1 MSLLRDLRF
10 AVRVLV
16 KNRWFTLMAA
26 VVLALG
32 IGANNAVFT
41 LVNAVLLRGLPFP
54 NSERIM
60 MVITRDSRGRD
71 AGVSVL
77 DFNDWQTSVRAFS
90 HLSFVFNGSFNVGEE
105 GRIPENYFGSYV
117 SANFN
122 KMVGVSPVLG
132 RDFTAEEDRPGA
144 QPVVLISSNVFKQRY
159 GSDPSAIGRSIRLNS
174 VNAQIIGVM
183 PEIMRFPND
192 ADVWM
197 PYGTLPSAIVQAP
210 RQARGYVAIGRLR
223 DGVTIDQARTELKA
237 IGDKLAID
245 FPTTNKDLAPYP
257 YVFNERVN
265 GPQIKLLFWTLM
277 GAVGFVLVVACS
289 NVANLLL
296 ARAAHRASEI
306 SVRVALGASRWHV
319 VRQLLLE
326 SILLSCFAGVL
337 GLILSIFGIR
347 WFDAQTQNVGKP
359 YWMVF
364 EMDWRTSAFFVGVC
378 LLTGVVFGLAPALHV
393 SRTNVSETLKEG
405 GRSGSGGIRARRWT
419 SGLVVAQLALTLVL
433 LAGAGLMSRSFMNM
447 YGMKVGID
455 TSRLVTMQMIL
466 SARKYPTLE
475 DRAAFLRRIDEQF
488 ATVDGIEAASTM
500 TSPPFAGG
508 AGRQLEIDG
517 KANAPGER
525 SQTVTMLSIGSRYF
539 DALRIGPVQGR
550 VLTDTDQEPGHPSV
564 VVNQRLVEMYF
575 KGENAIGRQIRL
587 KDDSPAVTQTAPWLT
602 IVGIVPN
609 VRQRNNNQEREPDA
623 VAYIPHVLN
632 ANMARAAMVIA
643 RANTANTAQA
653 TQALR
658 EAMRLIDPDVALF
671 SPRTV
676 DEILAQ
682 TRFFLRLFSVMFGTF
697 AVIAL
702 VLAAV
707 GLYAVT
713 AYSVTQY
720 TRDIGVR
727 MVLGAKSSQVVWL
740 FLRRAFLQLG
750 IGLAIGLAGA
760 IGVGRLLQ
768 SFLVQMS
775 GRDPV
780 TLVTIT
786 VLVIVVAIASCLLP
800 ARYATRL
807 DPLVALRHE

>member
-1 MSLLRDLRF
+1 MSLLRDVRF
-10 AVRVLV
+10 AVRVLI

-41 LVNAVLLRGLPFP
+41 LVNAVLLRGLPFS
-54 NSERIM
+54 NSEQIM
-60 MVITRDSRGRD
+60 MVMTRDSRGRD
-71 AGVSVL
+71 SGVSVL
-77 DFNDWQTSVRAFS
+77 DFNDWQKSARTFS

-105 GRIPENYFGSYV
+105 GRIPENYFGAYV

-122 KMVGVSPVLG
+122 KMLGVSPVLG
-132 RDFTAEEDRPGA
+132 RDFTPEEDQPGS

-159 GSDPSAIGRSIRLNS
+159 GSDPTAVGRSIRLNS
-174 VNAQIIGVM
+174 LNAMIIGVM
-183 PEIMRFPND
+183 PDGMRFPND

-197 PYGTLPSAIVQAP
+197 PYGTLPNAIVQAP
-210 RQARGYVAIGRLR
+210 RQVRGYIAIGRLR
-223 DGVTIDQARTELKA
+223 DGVTLEQARTELKA

-245 FPTTNKDLAPYP
+245 FPTSNKDLAPYP

-265 GPQIKLLFWTLM
+265 GPQLKLLFWTLM

-306 SVRVALGASRWHV
+306 SVRVALGASRWDV

-326 SILLSCFAGVL
+326 SLLLSCFAGVL
-337 GLILSIFGIR
+337 GLVLSVVGVR
-347 WFDAQTQNVGKP
+347 WFDSQTQNVGKP

-364 EMDWRTSAFFVGVC
+364 EMDWRTTAFFIGVC
-378 LLTGVVFGLAPALHV
+378 LLTGIVFGLAPALHV

-433 LAGAGLMSRSFMNM
+433 LAGAGLMSRSFLNM

-475 DRAAFLRRIDEQF
+475 NRAAFLRRIDEQF

-500 TSPPFAGG
+500 TNPPFTGG

-517 KANAPGER
+517 RANAPGER

-539 DALRIGPVQGR
+539 DALRLRPVQGR
-550 VLTDTDQEPGHPSV
+550 VLTDADQEPGHTSV

-587 KDDSPAVTQTAPWLT
+587 KDDSPAATQTPPWLT
-602 IVGIVPN
+602 IVGVVPN
-609 VRQRNNNQEREPDA
+609 VRQRNNNQEPEPDA

-653 TQALR
+653 TQSLR
-658 EAMRLIDPDVALF
+658 EAMRLIDPDLALY

-682 TRFFLRLFSVMFGTF
+682 QRFVLRLFSVMFGTF
-697 AVIAL
+697 AIIAL

-727 MVLGAKSSQVVWL
+727 MVLGANSSQVIWL
-740 FLRRAFLQLG
+740 FLRRAFMQLA
-750 IGLAIGLAGA
+750 IGLTIGLAGA

-768 SFLVQMS
+768 GFLVQMS

-780 TLVTIT
+780 TLFTIT
-786 VLVIVVAIASCLLP
+786 AVVILVAVAACLLP

>member
-1 MSLLRDLRF
+1 MNFLQDIRF
-10 AVRVLV
+10 AFRVLV

-26 VVLALG
+26 LVLALG

-54 NSERIM
+54 NSDQIM
-60 MVITRDSRGRD
+60 MVLTRDSRGRD
-71 AGVSVL
+71 NGVSVL
-77 DFNDWQTSVRAFS
+77 DFNDWQKSIHTFS
-90 HLSFVFNGSFNVGEE
+90 NLSFVFSGSFNVGEE

-122 KMVGVSPVLG
+122 RMIGSTPQLG
-132 RDFTAEEDRPGA
+132 RDFTPQEDQPGTD
-144 QPVVLISSNVFKQRY
+144 PVVLISANVWKQRY
-159 GSDPSAIGRSIRLNS
+159 GSDPGVIGRGIRLNAL
-174 VNAQIIGVM
+174 NATIVGVM
-183 PEIMRFPND
+183 PEGMRFPND

-197 PYGTLPSAIVQAP
+197 PYGTLPAAITTAA
-210 RQARGYVAIGRLR
+210 RQARGYTAIGRLR
-223 DGVTIDQARTELKA
+223 DGVTVDQARTELAA
-237 IGDKLAID
+237 IGAKLAAE
-245 FPTTNKDLAPYP
+245 FPTTNRDLAPYP

-265 GPQIKLLFWTLM
+265 GPQIKLLFWSLM
-277 GAVGFVLVVACS
+277 GAVGFVLLVACS

-296 ARAAHRASEI
+296 ARAAHRSNEVSI
-306 SVRVALGASRWHV
+306 RVALGASRWQV
-319 VRQLLLE
+319 IRQLLIE
-326 SILLSCFAGVL
+326 AVLLSCFAGIF
-337 GLILSIFGIR
+337 GLILSVLGVR

-364 EMDWRTSAFFVGVC
+364 EMDWRTTAFFMAVC

-419 SGLVVAQLALTLVL
+419 SALIVAQLALTMVL
-433 LAGAGLMSRSFMNM
+433 LAGAGFMMRSFLNM
-447 YGMKVGID
+447 YDREVGIN

-466 SARKYPTLE
+466 SARKYPSLE
-475 DRAAFLRRIDEQF
+475 DRAAFLRRLDEQF

-500 TSPPFAGG
+500 TNPPLTGG

-517 KANAPGER
+517 RANAPGER
-525 SQTVTMLSIGSRYF
+525 SQSVTMLSIGSRYF
-539 DALRIGPVQGR
+539 DAIGVRAVQGR
-550 VLTDTDQEPGHPSV
+550 VLTDADQEPGHPSV
-564 VVNQRLVEMYF
+564 VVNQRLVAMYF
-575 KGENAIGRQIRL
+575 KNESAIGRQIRL
-587 KDDSPAVTQTAPWLT
+587 TDDSPAGGQAPWLT
-602 IVGIVPN
+602 VVGVVPN

-632 ANMARAAMVIA
+632 TTMARAAMVIA
-643 RANTANTAQA
+643 RARTANTAQA
-653 TQALR
+653 TQSLR
-658 EAMRLIDPDVALF
+658 EAMRLIDPDLALYN
-671 SPRTV
+671 PRTM

-682 TRFFLRLFSVMFGTF
+682 SRFFLRLSSVMFGTF
-697 AVIAL
+697 AVIGL

-727 MVLGAKSSQVVWL
+727 MVLGAKSGQVIWL
-740 FLRRAFLQLG
+740 FLRRAFVQLG
-750 IGLAIGLAGA
+750 IGLVIGLAGA
-760 IGVGRLLQ
+760 FGVGRLLQ

-775 GRDPV
+775 TRDPV
-780 TLVTIT
+780 TIIAIT
-786 VLVIVVAIASCLLP
+786 TLLIVVALMACLWP

-807 DPLVALRHE
+807 DPLAALRHE